1 MESLEADF
9 ATVLADFGS
18 ALAITAERFQPDWD
32 IPPVGPLL
40 DGAGVPPVAD
50 WSTDALLALAQN
62 GDARSWEE
70 LVARHNTLIW
80 SIPRAYHLGP
90 EEAAEVVE
98 ATWLRLARSI
108 DTVGE
113 EDLVPSL
120 VRWARTESLVK
131 GPPVNPL
138 LRRLP
143 LAGPQAEYDL
153 LDMTKA
159 MHDMANT
166 NSLRLAL
173 RNVFRLLM
181 LVGEPIEPAP
191 EPLYEVGAAA
201 FVTRGG

>member
-9 ATVLADFGS
+9 AAVLSDFGT
-18 ALAITAERFQPDWD
+18 ALAVTAGRLEPDWD
-32 IPPVGPLL
+32 APAAAGAAARAPGPAEWPVDELL
-40 DGAGVPPVAD
+40 LFARR
-50 WSTDALLALAQN
+50 

-80 SIPRAYHLGP
+80 SIPRAYHLSA
-90 EEAAEVVE
+90 EEAAEVVQ

-108 DTVGE
+108 DTVRE

-120 VRWARTESLVK
+120 VRWARAESLVK

-143 LAGPQAEYDL
+143 LADAEAEHDL
-153 LDMTKA
+153 LDMTRA

-181 LVGEPIEPAP
+181 LVGEPIESAP

-201 FVTRGG
+201 FVSRGG